1 VVEALPPRTLLSV
14 TPAVAARLEA
24 DGFQRVPWHGRDV
37 YAQPGEWVV
46 SLRGMSGGAD
56 QQVASATA
64 KLRRLGKGL
73 RVVGQLGR
81 DGLFKISAPRATS
94 GAAISTALRKLR
106 NFDYVEPNAAVW
118 AQGVFDQRDD
128 PFYSMQYGLNNT
140 GAGGGVADAD
150 VDAPEAWAMAG
161 GNAREVV
168 VGLIDTGVDYAH
180 PDLAASMWTNPFEVP
195 GDGVDNDHN
204 GFVDDVHG
212 ADFVDHDGAPLDEY
226 GHGTHVAS
234 IIAAQANNG
243 VGGTGV
249 APNVKIMSL
258 RFLNAQ
264 GTGDEAD
271 AVAALNYAMDM
282 KSRGVNIRLTNNS
295 WGTPGFSQALQD
307 AVQASG
313 NAGMLFVAAA
323 GNGGADGVGDDNDK
337 VPFYPASFN
346 FPNVISVA
354 ASDDHDLL
362 GALSNFGKTSV
373 DLAAPGMQ
381 ILGDLPDTSYGY
393 ISGTSL
399 ATPHVSGA
407 AALAFGVFPNATWQD
422 VRSAIFRSV
431 DPIPSMAGKT
441 VTGGRLNVLGTLRA
455 LAPAE
460 VVARSVFY
468 NGSSFDG
475 RDASAGAADDAAI
488 ATDKAAL
495 LPGRAASFA
504 NYTSYSKGIN
514 GIMVDVRG
522 ASGLDASDFALAV
535 RDAGGNWLDAPA
547 PAVTVR
553 AGAGRNGSDRVTLTW
568 PDGAIRDTWLR
579 VTVLADAVPGLM
591 LDDTFYFGNLV
602 GETGNAPGDA
612 TVNAF
617 DYAGTRTAQRAA
629 PAAVDNPYDFNR
641 DGVVNALDLAV
652 VRRQSS
658 TLPLLTVPNGV
669 PPSPPPAAS
678 AASFSTTPVS
688 SEPLEVQSV
697 TTLVGAERFRP
708 GARNSL
714 PG

>member
-14 TPAVAARLEA
+14 TPAIAARLEA
-24 DGFQRVPWHGRDV
+24 DGFQRVAWHGRDV

-46 SLRGMSGGAD
+46 SLRGMGGGAD
-56 QQVASATA
+56 QQVAAASS

-73 RVVGQLGR
+73 RVVSQLGR
-81 DGLFKISAPRATS
+81 DGLFKVAAPRATS
-94 GAAISTALRKLR
+94 GIAIGNALRRLR

-118 AQGVFDQRDD
+118 AQGLFDQRDD
-128 PFYSMQYGLNNT
+128 PFFPMQYALDNT
-140 GAGGGVADAD
+140 GAGGGVPDAD

-161 GNAREVV
+161 GGAQEVV
-168 VGLIDTGVDYAH
+168 VGLIDTGVDYTH

-195 GDGVDNDHN
+195 GDGIDNDHN

-243 VGGTGV
+243 AGGTGV
-249 APNVKIMSL
+249 APNAKIMSL

-295 WGTPGFSQALQD
+295 WGTPGFSQALQN

-323 GNGGADGVGDDNDK
+323 GNGGADGVGDDND
-337 VPFYPASFN
+337 VSAFYPASFN

-362 GALSNFGKTSV
+362 GALSNFGRTSV
-373 DLAAPGMQ
+373 DQAAPGMQ
-381 ILGDLPDTSYGY
+381 ILGDLPNTSYGY

-407 AALAFGVFPNATWQD
+407 AALAFGLFPNASWQD
-422 VRSAIFRSV
+422 VRSAIFGSV

-460 VVARSVFY
+460 VVGRSVFY

-475 RDASAGAADDAAI
+475 RDAGAGAADDAAI
-488 ATDKAAL
+488 ATDKVAL

-504 NYTSYSKGIN
+504 NYTSYAKGIN
-514 GIMVDVRG
+514 GVMVDVRG
-522 ASGLDASDFALAV
+522 GSGLNASDFALAV
-535 RDAGGNWLDAPA
+535 RGGDGNWVDAPA
-547 PAVTVR
+547 ATVTVR

-568 PDGAIRDTWLR
+568 PDGAITNTWLR
-579 VTVLADAVPGLM
+579 VTVLASAVPGLG

-602 GETGNAPGDA
+602 GETGNVPADA

-617 DYAGTRTAQRAA
+617 DYAATRTAQRTA
-629 PAAVDNPYDFNR
+629 PVTIDNAYDFNR
-641 DGVVNALDLAV
+641 DGLVNALDLAV

-658 TLPLLTVPNGV
+658 TLPLPTVPNGV
-669 PPSPPPAAS
+669 PPAPVAA
-678 AASFSTTPVS
+678 AAAQFSTTPVTAA
-688 SEPLEVQSV
+688 PLEVQSV
-697 TTLVGAERFRP
+697 ATLLGAERIRP
-708 GARNSL
+708 DTRSPLLG
-714 PG
+714 